1 MYLEIILALKEAETN
16 SDIKICVFTGA
27 GDYFSSGNDLSN
39 YLKETTEPEK
49 TIQQGCKLVED
60 YVNKF
65 INFPKPLIALVNGPA
80 IGISFTILGLFD
92 LVFCSDKAFFYAP
105 FTRSA
110 LVPEGCSSF
119 TFPKLM
125 GHAKVKKMS
134 IY

>member
-1 MYLEIILALKEAETN
+1 MYTEIISALKEAEIN
-16 SDIKICVFTGA
+16 PEIKFCVFTGA

-39 YLKETTEPEK
+39 YLKETKEPEK
-49 TIQQGCKLVED
+49 MVKQGCKMVED
-60 YVNKF
+60 YVNAF

-119 TFPKLM
+119 TFPRVM
-125 GHAKVKKMS
+125 GHAKVT
-134 IY
+134 